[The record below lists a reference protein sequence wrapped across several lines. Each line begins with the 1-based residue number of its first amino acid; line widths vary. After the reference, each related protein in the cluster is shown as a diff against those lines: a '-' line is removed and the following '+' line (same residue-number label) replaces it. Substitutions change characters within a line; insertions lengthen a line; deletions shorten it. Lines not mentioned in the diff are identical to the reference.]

1 MFCPDAEMKVSE
13 EILRRVYE
21 SLQDQGND
29 SDEVETERIDPDNHL
44 FFIDAFEMPLWH
56 WSQERGTF
64 EKCVIVVRF
73 WFLLRLHFQSSKSSD
88 DVRISRISRVCY
100 ARSTA
105 HHQTVRAS
113 QWTFC
118 TFHIALTRSSP
129 SGDRKWLVDDI
140 HLRRDG
146 FI

>member
-1 MFCPDAEMKVSE
+1 MSE

-73 WFLLRLHFQSSKSSD
+73 
-88 DVRISRISRVCY
+88 
-100 ARSTA
+100 
-105 HHQTVRAS
+105 
-113 QWTFC
+113 
-118 TFHIALTRSSP
+118 
-129 SGDRKWLVDDI
+129 
-140 HLRRDG
+140 
-146 FI
+146 